1 MAKRSNEA
9 ARFKTAGRGYARAE
23 VEKAIAKYEQ
33 MLDEASRRIAQ
44 LEIDIDKAKESEAAA
59 IDQAFFSLLEV
70 KDRILGSAET
80 RAQAILEEARDRAGA
95 VDTHS
100 GAKPSAILENAQRQ
114 AEELLAAA
122 KSEAAVIQ
130 QQADTSIT
138 FEQEPDE
145 IVRAAHEQADQI
157 RSAAQGEVDQA
168 RLTAAT
174 NSAARCATE
183 G

>member
-44 LEIDIDKAKESEAAA
+44 LEIDVEKTKESEAAA

-70 KDRILGSAET
+70 KDRILGSAES
-80 RAQAILEEARDRAGA
+80 RAQALLEEARDRAGA

-100 GAKPSAILENAQRQ
+100 GAKPSA
-114 AEELLAAA
+114 EEHRLYRDVVLYWVYNRYEADFLARFPAGDPA
-122 KSEAAVIQ
+122 
-130 QQADTSIT
+130 
-138 FEQEPDE
+138 P
-145 IVRAAHEQADQI
+145 
-157 RSAAQGEVDQA
+157 
-168 RLTAAT
+168 
-174 NSAARCATE
+174 
-183 G
+183 